1 MTLRMALSV
10 LMVRYHFCNPILR
23 PIELTESFNLG
34 FSLLAIFYLQ
44 IRQPQN
50 LLPPV
55 QALFQSIQS
64 EKRLSS
70 LLSRL
75 CSLPVEMDSS
85 FGRCTR
91 DSIGASLAG
100 FFQFYAVEF
109 DLEDNVVSIR
119 TGAPLSKATK
129 WSHSVPWRLSIEDP
143 FELNH
148 DVGRVIFH
156 KRGQHILQFEFQR
169 AYEMVLADYRL
180 DQICER
186 DQSSWNM
193 SATCHLCSGDEH
205 TARDC
210 YLMAHRMDSQKLTES
225 TMTLNTVTA
234 LADCWYCGDVGH
246 FKAACP
252 LIVFRGPA
260 LQADTAVQAV
270 SSPIPVLGS
279 MRRKTSLPNN
289 SRSEMSFAS
298 PIISPM
304 RPPRKKKKSRHG
316 SPISSPVNPSPSSHL
331 KQKPLQHDFALAQS
345 PSRMWSKKCA
355 SRQQRLD
362 PARVVCLT

>member
-1 MTLRMALSV
+1 M
-10 LMVRYHFCNPILR
+10 
-23 PIELTESFNLG
+23 
-34 FSLLAIFYLQ
+34 IFYLQ
-44 IRQPQN
+44 TRHPQN
-50 LLPPV
+50 LLPP
-55 QALFQSIQS
+55 AQSLLQNIQS
-64 EKRLSS
+64 EKKLSS

-91 DSIGASLAG
+91 DTIGASLAG
-100 FFQFYAVEF
+100 FFQFYASEF
-109 DLEDNVVSIR
+109 DLEDKVVSIR
-119 TGAPLSKATK
+119 TGFPQSKATK

-169 AYEMVLADYRL
+169 ACEMVHADYRL
-180 DQICER
+180 DEICEG
-186 DQSSWNM
+186 DHSSWNL
-193 SATCHLCSGDEH
+193 SATCYLCSGSNH

-210 YLMAHRMDSQKLTES
+210 YLMAHRMDSQKLAGS
-225 TMTLNTVTA
+225 TVTSNSLTA

-252 LIVFRGPA
+252 LIVYRGPA
-260 LQADTAVQAV
+260 LRVNTPAQSV
-270 SSPIPVLGS
+270 SSPIPVLVCGTS
-279 MRRKTSLPNN
+279 SARKKMPLPSNY
-289 SRSEMSFAS
+289 RSETSFAS

-316 SPISSPVNPSPSSHL
+316 SPILSPVNPSPSINL
-331 KQKPLQHDFALAQS
+331 KHQPLQHDFTLAQV
-345 PSRMWSKKCA
+345 PSRMWGKKCA
-355 SRQQRLD
+355 TSGQQHQ
-362 PARVVCLT
+362 AKVVCLT